1 MHLVEGLDTLKVNL
15 ACLELI
21 FDLMFVRS
29 FMFLQKVQNLFFLES
44 HDVVLKNVFP
54 NEILLI
60 LLFKDRS
67 PEVTEVFNHLGQSK
81 YAQIRQNLVDEGQ
94 TFEVLLFPRF

>member
-1 MHLVEGLDTLKVNL
+1 
-15 ACLELI
+15 
-21 FDLMFVRS
+21 
-29 FMFLQKVQNLFFLES
+29 MFLQKVQNLFFLES

-60 LLFKDRS
+60 LLFNDRS

>member
-21 FDLMFVRS
+21 FDLMLVRS

-60 LLFKDRS
+60 LLFNDRS

>member
-29 FMFLQKVQNLFFLES
+29 FMFLQKVQNLFFLKP
-44 HDVVLKNVFP
+44 HDVVL
-54 NEILLI
+54 
-60 LLFKDRS
+60 
-67 PEVTEVFNHLGQSK
+67 
-81 YAQIRQNLVDEGQ
+81 
-94 TFEVLLFPRF
+94 